1 MKKLAIITTAIISA
15 FAVAAN
21 IGISGSVKNS
31 SATAQLRVG
40 AFIVDRN
47 GKPGQELGSSQPA
60 NGLFTL
66 SVPET
71 APAASTITQLS
82 SENLDWPGLIGA
94 VRIQGAAKAARAS
107 LRGYIDADKNG
118 SFSAGDTVL
127 ETSLTRGRGNLV
139 LIYAADKFRVQ
150 GDRGFDV
157 SLEAGWNLISI
168 ELGKTV
174 SAKRVANLDGV
185 QLEVFNK

>member
-1 MKKLAIITTAIISA
+1 MKRLALITTALITSI
-15 FAVAAN
+15 AVAAN
-21 IGISGSVKNS
+21 IGISGSVKTS
-31 SATAQLRVG
+31 SATPQLRVG
-40 AFIVDRN
+40 AFVVDRN
-47 GKPGQELGSSQPA
+47 GKPVQELGSSLPA
-60 NGLFTL
+60 NGAFSL
-66 SVPET
+66 SLPET
-71 APAASTITQLS
+71 APAASSVTAIS
-82 SENLDWPGLIGA
+82 SENLDWPGLIGS
-94 VRIQGAAKAARAS
+94 VRVQGAAKAARAA

-157 SLEAGWNLISI
+157 SLEEGWNLISI

-174 SAKRVANLDGV
+174 TAKRVPSLDGV
-185 QLEVFNK
+185 QLEIFSK